1 MMDDVKLLGADG
13 GGGGGGG
20 GGGVD
25 WVVASAVFVFLEF
38 PAALKD
44 NTRYRYVVCAVR
56 PRSAK
61 LVTLA
66 LTLEISEKFEQP
78 PPAHRSIANPVS
90 LSELSFQPISIWLE
104 EIAVAVR
111 LAGAFGF
118 APLPP
123 PAPPRPCAARS
134 VIDRL
139 GNTDRT
145 RGSFCSLASP
155 AASGSSTD
163 AAFRALKARL
173 TRAPLIRI
181 SATLSDAVVLPR
193 NVTR

>member
-1 MMDDVKLLGADG
+1 M
-13 GGGGGGG
+13 
-20 GGGVD
+20 D
-25 WVVASAVFVFLEF
+25 WVVASAVFVYLEL
-38 PAALKD
+38 PAPLKA

-61 LVTLA
+61 LVIFA

-78 PPAHRSIANPVS
+78 APAHRSIAKPVS
-90 LSELSFQPISIWLE
+90 LSELSFQPILIWLE

-111 LAGAFGF
+111 LAGAFGL

-145 RGSFCSLASP
+145 RGSFCNLASA

-181 SATLSDAVVLPR
+181 TATLSDAVVLPR

>member
-1 MMDDVKLLGADG
+1 
-13 GGGGGGG
+13 
-20 GGGVD
+20 VD
-25 WVVASAVFVFLEF
+25 WVVASAVFVYFEL

-44 NTRYRYVVCAVR
+44 NTRYRYVVCSVS

-61 LVTLA
+61 VVTFV
-66 LTLEISEKFEQP
+66 LTLEISVKFEQP
-78 PPAHRSIANPVS
+78 APAHRSTANPIS
-90 LSELSFQPISIWLE
+90 LSELSFQPILIWLE

-111 LAGAFGF
+111 LTGAFGL
-118 APLPP
+118 APLTP
-123 PAPPRPCAARS
+123 PAPRPCAARS

-139 GNTDRT
+139 ANTDKT
-145 RGSFCSLASP
+145 RGSFCNLASA

-181 SATLSDAVVLPR
+181 TATLSDAEVLPR